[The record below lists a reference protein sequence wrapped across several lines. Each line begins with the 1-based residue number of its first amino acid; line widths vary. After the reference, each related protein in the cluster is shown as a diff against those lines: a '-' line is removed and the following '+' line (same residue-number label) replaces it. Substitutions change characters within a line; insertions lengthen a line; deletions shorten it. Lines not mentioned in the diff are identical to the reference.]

1 MKILI
6 ITQYDAF
13 YLPVYL
19 EKICAKLKGRNIN
32 IQEVVIVPLLLPKKN
47 YLQTLLHYLLFLGP
61 LIFAL
66 LFFVRIWYAVQDT
79 WSLAMKKRGAQFHS
93 MALVAKNHGI
103 PVRKQRSV
111 TDDVFRSHVTGLKPD
126 VVLSL
131 SCTQI
136 IPKSLLSIP
145 PKGAINVHSS
155 LLPRYRGFNPYFW
168 VLARGEQMT
177 GVTVHFMDKSIDTG
191 DIIVQEKISIKESW
205 SLHDLYL
212 NAIDVG
218 SDAVVRALSLIEEGK
233 VTPTKQNM
241 NKSSYLSVPTRKDVK
256 EFKVRG
262 KRFFRFSSF
271 LIPSHD
277 NVFSNFFQ
285 GKTKNTL
292 TAHDE
297 TPF

>member
-1 MKILI
+1 
-6 ITQYDAF
+6 
-13 YLPVYL
+13 
-19 EKICAKLKGRNIN
+19 
-32 IQEVVIVPLLLPKKN
+32 
-47 YLQTLLHYLLFLGP
+47 
-61 LIFAL
+61 
-66 LFFVRIWYAVQDT
+66 
-79 WSLAMKKRGAQFHS
+79 
-93 MALVAKNHGI
+93 
-103 PVRKQRSV
+103 
-111 TDDVFRSHVTGLKPD
+111 
-126 VVLSL
+126 
-131 SCTQI
+131 
-136 IPKSLLSIP
+136 
-145 PKGAINVHSS
+145 
-155 LLPRYRGFNPYFW
+155 
-168 VLARGEQMT
+168 MT

-241 NKSSYLSVPTRKDVK
+241 NKSSYFSVPTRKDVK